1 MPIIKGLSKEKS
13 FPFKLKLFLID
24 KSVVFKIDFIFLEK
38 INYNL
43 EISTTN
49 DYKKIIR
56 SCKDIYLKKSK
67 DYGSAWRILRLP
79 SITDQIFIKAQR
91 IRSIQEKNEK
101 KVDEGIENEF
111 IGIIN
116 YCIMAII
123 QLEIDNDEIEIPI
136 NKLEKLYDQ
145 YSNETMKLLENKN
158 HDYDEAWKEMRISS
172 MTDIILMKL
181 YRTKQIE
188 NNKGKTII
196 SEGVKANYQDI
207 INYSVFCLI
216 KLLNV

>member
-1 MPIIKGLSKEKS
+1 MK
-13 FPFKLKLFLID
+13 
-24 KSVVFKIDFIFLEK
+24 K
-38 INYNL
+38 ININL
-43 EISTTN
+43 ETSTIN
-49 DYKKIIR
+49 DYKKIINI
-56 SCKDIYLKKSK
+56 CKDIYLKKSK
-67 DYGSAWRILRLP
+67 DYGSAWRILRVP
-79 SITDQIFIKAQR
+79 SLTDQIFIKAQR
-91 IRSIQEKNEK
+91 IRSVQEKNTM
-101 KVDEGIENEF
+101 KVNEDIENEF

-123 QLEIDNDEIEIPI
+123 QLEYKDDEIEINL
-136 NKLEKLYDQ
+136 NKLEELYDI
-145 YSNETMKLLENKN
+145 YSEDTMNLLANKN

-188 NNKGKTII
+188 SNDGKTLI

-216 KLLNV
+216 KILNK

>member
-1 MPIIKGLSKEKS
+1 MK
-13 FPFKLKLFLID
+13 
-24 KSVVFKIDFIFLEK
+24 K
-38 INYNL
+38 ININL
-43 EISTTN
+43 ETSTKN
-49 DYKKIIR
+49 DYKKIINI
-56 SCKDIYLKKSK
+56 CKDIYLKKSK
-67 DYGSAWRILRLP
+67 DYGSAWRILRVP
-79 SITDQIFIKAQR
+79 SLTDQIFIKAQR
-91 IRSIQEKNEK
+91 IRSVQEKNTM
-101 KVDEGIENEF
+101 KVNEDIENEF

-123 QLEIDNDEIEIPI
+123 QLEYKDDEIEINV
-136 NKLEKLYDQ
+136 NKLEELYDI
-145 YSNETMKLLENKN
+145 YSEDTMNLLANKN

-188 NNKGKTII
+188 SNDGKTLI

-216 KLLNV
+216 KILNK